1 MKFCISC
8 GIFDLKYFLYCIL
21 FSIIET
27 YINDF
32 DKNDH
37 NKYINDKN
45 DNHKNIITNHSL
57 LEESCY
63 CLGYLL
69 NIIPERYSQKKSK
82 EKSVSSKL
90 KGENNKSNNSIE
102 YIYNKSYNEYLSIKE
117 SLKFFFISLFILLII
132 ILRQIQQILN
142 RKINRNNFDCDKFEG
157 YFYFIQ
163 FLIYFSIRSKS
174 EVYYKHQNFSFG
186 IFFLIEFIKIIIFF
200 SVIIY
205 LIFGQ

>member
-8 GIFDLKYFLYCIL
+8 GIFYLKNFLYCIL

-27 YINDF
+27 YIYLFIYYDYHNNDS

-37 NKYINDKN
+37 NKYVNDKN
-45 DNHKNIITNHSL
+45 DNDKNIIINHSL

-90 KGENNKSNNSIE
+90 KGENNKSSNFIE
-102 YIYNKSYNEYLSIKE
+102 YIYNKSYNENL
-117 SLKFFFISLFILLII
+117 
-132 ILRQIQQILN
+132 
-142 RKINRNNFDCDKFEG
+142 
-157 YFYFIQ
+157 
-163 FLIYFSIRSKS
+163 
-174 EVYYKHQNFSFG
+174 
-186 IFFLIEFIKIIIFF
+186 
-200 SVIIY
+200 
-205 LIFGQ
+205 